1 MIQFVLVM
9 GFIWVVL
16 TLLEPLVAYID
27 AGKACDRK
35 YAFDRIQRA
44 RTMEEM
50 AASHRASPL
59 YQQMK
64 EEKQLSKRKLRRKE
78 YKARRA
84 QLKREQ
90 RIAGQPPAVNGKSSS
105 PKNAGQSHGRIIQK
119 KK

>member
-78 YKARRA
+78 G
-84 QLKREQ
+84 
-90 RIAGQPPAVNGKSSS
+90 I
-105 PKNAGQSHGRIIQK
+105 
-119 KK
+119 